1 LSRFNGYSCPVKA
14 LADALKKV
22 NLLLVLLSG
31 IMSTKVFFGVML
43 DVRIGA
49 LNLNVRVLMVI
60 KFILVPW

>member
-1 LSRFNGYSCPVKA
+1 M
-14 LADALKKV
+14 KKV

>member
-1 LSRFNGYSCPVKA
+1 M
-14 LADALKKV
+14 KKV

-49 LNLNVRVLMVI
+49 LNLTVHVLMVI